1 MDSERTYRLE
11 LERRTY
17 GIGHVANGNTI
28 RIPRMRPSIWRQC
41 LDQFS
46 PDFIASL
53 IALAL
58 CAALWTWVIGKALE

>member
-17 GIGHVANGNTI
+17 GIGHVANGNTVH
-28 RIPRMRPSIWRQC
+28 IPRMRPSIWRQC
-41 LDQFS
+41 LNQFS
-46 PDFIASL
+46 LDFIAAV

-58 CAALWTWVIGKALE
+58 CVVLWALTIAAVIR

>member
-28 RIPRMRPSIWRQC
+28 RIPRIRRSSWRDC
-41 LDQFS
+41 FS
-46 PDFIASL
+46 PDFIT
-53 IALAL
+53 AL
-58 CAALWTWVIGKALE
+58 CTLLACVFLWLLVWRVIL